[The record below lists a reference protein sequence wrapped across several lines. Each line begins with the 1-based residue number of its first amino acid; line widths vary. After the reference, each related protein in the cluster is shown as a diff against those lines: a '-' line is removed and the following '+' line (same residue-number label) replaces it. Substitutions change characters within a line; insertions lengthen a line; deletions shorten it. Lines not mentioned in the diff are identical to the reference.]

1 MLLICYVDTDSVAAL
16 LMRLRLR
23 QRSPSTKSMTTNP
36 SVSQKNSVH
45 YATPDPATTTAVFN
59 SIVSTCRDCVS
70 AQNAFVAM
78 AELERLKKKKKNPGC
93 NELSLLV
100 NVFLVLKRER
110 ESDRE
115 RESPLA
121 HRSVGDQLKD

>member
-1 MLLICYVDTDSVAAL
+1 MLVFLCATSGIPHELWTTVLLICYVDTDSVAAL

-45 YATPDPATTTAVFN
+45 YANPDPATTTAVFN

-78 AELERLKKKKKNPGC
+78 AELERLKKKKKILAVMSC
-93 NELSLLV
+93 L
-100 NVFLVLKRER
+100 FL
-110 ESDRE
+110 
-115 RESPLA
+115 
-121 HRSVGDQLKD
+121 